1 MILWTLHPHLSFPL
15 CSSPL
20 PHYLS
25 SSSHPQR
32 GSDSASGWGGL
43 HAELPI
49 APSCLSLIRSEHGL
63 GLCRRNYSL
72 SHIQLT
78 MAAASMDKPSLGQPK
93 GWSNTC
99 SPLKLLDNE
108 KNLWAGSW
116 GTPAGSV
123 ESQGFWGYL
132 LQSCI
137 SGVSEKLPW
146 VRQKISKSRRK
157 VKGSV
162 HLRRHELLHEN
173 TLTQHRHCST
183 GDQAPG
189 LFSLVSVWR

>member
-1 MILWTLHPHLSFPL
+1 MILWTFHPHLFFPL

-32 GSDSASGWGGL
+32 GSDSASGYGGL
-43 HAELPI
+43 HAVLPTASI
-49 APSCLSLIRSEHGL
+49 CLSLIRSECGL
-63 GLCRRNYSL
+63 RLCGRNYSL

-78 MAAASMDKPSLGQPK
+78 MAAASTDKPSLDQQK
-93 GWSNTC
+93 QWSNTC
-99 SPLKLLDNE
+99 FPLKLLDNE
-108 KNLWAGSW
+108 KNLWVGSW

-123 ESQGFWGYL
+123 ESQRFWVYL

-137 SGVSEKLPW
+137 SGLSEKLRW
-146 VRQKISKSRRK
+146 VRQKISKSRGK
-157 VKGSV
+157 IKGSV

-173 TLTQHRHCST
+173 IPMQHHHCRA
-183 GDQAPG
+183 GDQAFG
-189 LFSLVSVWR
+189 LFPLVWLWR